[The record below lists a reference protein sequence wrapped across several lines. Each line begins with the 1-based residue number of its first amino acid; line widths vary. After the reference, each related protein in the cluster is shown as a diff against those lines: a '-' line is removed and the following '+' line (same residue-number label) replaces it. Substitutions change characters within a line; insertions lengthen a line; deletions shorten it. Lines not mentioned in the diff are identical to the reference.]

1 MEIRLIPLMSEKN
14 DVRYRLLHIIYCLE
28 DNVVL
33 IARVIKF
40 NRQLN
45 KTTLTNLLY
54 KRVIVEGVVDVRSN
68 FNFIDYGRRRR
79 QVKVSGNVT
88 TLGF

>member
-1 MEIRLIPLMSEKN
+1 MEIRLNTLVSEKY
-14 DVRYRLLHIIYCLE
+14 DVCYRLLHIIYCLE

-33 IARVIKF
+33 IARLIKF

-54 KRVIVEGVVDVRSN
+54 KRVKVEGVVDVRSN

-79 QVKVSGNVT
+79 HVKLSGNVT
-88 TLGF
+88 ILGF